1 MKEHYLIITPN
12 GDKTIRI
19 EGNYPST
26 LLDLLAEDYD
36 RLIVV
41 SYYSNTVK
49 FLKRTMIEDCWG
61 EHLTFETIKENT
73 FKN

>member
-1 MKEHYLIITPN
+1 MNKHYLIITPN
-12 GDKTIRI
+12 MEKVIKI

-36 RLIVV
+36 TLIVV

-49 FLKRTMIEDCWG
+49 FLKRTLHEDCWG
-61 EHLTFETIKENT
+61 EHLTFETIKEIN
-73 FKN
+73 F